1 MARRIVD
8 VATGPA
14 QILSGEQAVY
24 QLCSKDRSPRGTSA
38 TRARVGVRIGIGS
51 EIGCGRSAG
60 PSPSESRCCWPQMLV
75 EKCDHALGIVG
86 RKDWSNELT
95 EIKDNGCVLL
105 GAVQI

>member
-1 MARRIVD
+1 MPISSLTLVDRTRLRSFAEHSTTLMA
-8 VATGPA
+8 GEP
-14 QILSGEQAVY
+14 LS
-24 QLCSKDRSPRGTSA
+24 RSTPGREN
-38 TRARVGVRIGIGS
+38 VRIRIGS